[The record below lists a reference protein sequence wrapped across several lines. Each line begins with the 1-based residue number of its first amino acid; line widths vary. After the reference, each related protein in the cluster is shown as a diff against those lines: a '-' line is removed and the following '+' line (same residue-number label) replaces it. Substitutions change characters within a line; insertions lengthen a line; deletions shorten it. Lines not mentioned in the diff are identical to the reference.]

1 LYPTGDDYLPVVC
14 KWLLSDM
21 GVFPELSKNDQRVVF
36 LFSKS
41 HKKIKR
47 VGVLKPTLFVF

>member
-1 LYPTGDDYLPVVC
+1 LYVTGDDYLPVVC

-41 HKKIKR
+41 HKKTKR
-47 VGVLKPTLFVF
+47 VGVLKPILFIL